1 MGLIES
7 LYQSAQRAGLLVRC
21 RWVNPP
27 TPVEAWV
34 GFKAVDEAVLNGLTL
49 STETTFTFPASA
61 LSGIAAGAIVEV
73 RGDRY
78 QVREVR
84 SLGDGSER
92 KATLTKLD
100 GV

>member
-7 LYQSAQRAGLLVRC
+7 LYQSAARAGLLVRC
-21 RWVNPP
+21 LWVNSPS
-27 TPVEAWV
+27 PVEAWV

-49 STETTFTFPASA
+49 STETTITFPASA
-61 LSGIAAGAIVEV
+61 LPGLLAGAVVEI

-92 KATLTKLD
+92 RATLTKLS
-100 GV
+100 